1 MNLQEATAKYL
12 DGEFTLKG
20 TFEQL
25 DSERSSLLTRCEK
38 YAGWT
43 LPNVFPRTTMTASD
57 EMQYDYQ
64 SVGARAV
71 THLANKIMM
80 ALFQPSKPFFRMNL
94 TKEQQSIAMGEVG
107 VDLPALQKAIAE
119 VERSAAERLTKKN
132 GRVVLTEAV
141 ILLIIT
147 GNALLTAPTDE
158 NLGVYSLRDYV
169 IVRNTRGETRKL
181 IIQEKKRVRNL
192 DDDLASM
199 CAEQGRADTDEV
211 TIYTCAQT
219 IGEGK
224 YLVWQ
229 ELDDIAY
236 CHKKVGIYSDNNL
249 PWIPL
254 TWNLPR
260 NADYGNG
267 LVENYSGDF
276 HTLSTLAE
284 VILDFSSVVTDIKN
298 LVNPAGMTDVEEV
311 ASAASGAYVSG
322 REGDIFSYSP
332 DVRDATA
339 FLIDRFDA
347 TERRL
352 GSAFLMNS
360 MVTRDAERVTAEEIR
375 MQAQELESSLGGVYS
390 RLALELQQP
399 LAHRL
404 MAEENK
410 AFKSVEP
417 VIVTGLESLSRMS
430 EVDRLRAMLQDA
442 AMLGDLPE
450 RLAIRLKY
458 GGVLN
463 KLAAGHGVDTDGILA
478 TEKEVAEEQKRQ
490 AAENAHAQG
499 AEAGAIAQAQG
510 QVE

>member
-1 MNLQEATAKYL
+1 MNLTQASRKYI
-12 DGEFTLKG
+12 DGHFKLKN
-20 TFEQL
+20 TFESL
-25 DSERSSLLTRCEK
+25 HSERSSLIQRCER
-38 YAGWT
+38 YAGYT
-43 LPNVFPRTTMTASD
+43 LPNVFPLSTYDEGD
-57 EMQYDYQ
+57 EMQHDYQ

-71 THLANKIMM
+71 TNLANKVMM

-94 TKEQQSIAMGEVG
+94 TKEQQATAMAESQM
-107 VDLPALQKAIAE
+107 DKPALQKAIAE

-132 GRVVLTEAV
+132 GRIVLTEAI

-147 GNALLTAPTDE
+147 GNSLLTAQTNE

-169 IVRNTRGETRKL
+169 ITRNPRGELLKL
-181 IIQEKKRVRNL
+181 IIQEKKKVRNL
-192 DDDLASM
+192 EDGLARL
-199 CAEQGRADTDEV
+199 CAEKGKDENADV
-211 TIYTCAQT
+211 TIYTCAQK
-219 IGEGK
+219 IADDK

-236 CHKKVGIYSDNNL
+236 CHKKLGVYSAANL

-260 NADYGNG
+260 GADYGNG
-267 LVENYSGDF
+267 LVENYAGDF

-284 VILDFSSVVTDIKN
+284 TILDFSSVVTDIKN
-298 LVNPAGMTDVEEV
+298 LVNPAGMTDVEEI
-311 ASAASGAYVSG
+311 AKAASGAYVIG
-322 REGDIFSYSP
+322 REEDLFSYSP
-332 DVRDATA
+332 QVQNASD
-339 FLIDRFDA
+339 FLLNRFDA
-347 TERRL
+347 VERRI
-352 GSAFLMNS
+352 GSAFLLNS

-390 RLALELQQP
+390 RLAVELQQP
-399 LAHRL
+399 LANRL
-404 MAEENK
+404 MSEENK
-410 AFKSVEP
+410 AFSSVEP

-442 AMLGDLPE
+442 AMLSDLPP

-478 TEKEVAEEQKRQ
+478 TEEEVETEQKRQ
-490 AAENAHAQG
+490 AAENAQLQG
-499 AEAGAIAQAQG
+499 AEAGAVAQATG
-510 QVE
+510 Q